1 MHRYLRAIGFSKLKN
16 KIEENTLTNT
26 VLKDYTS
33 WQEIDIASDTT
44 LIQIGRQIGNG
55 IGLSMIVERD
65 SRDTL
70 TVDHIFPY
78 CLGRTSI
85 QQNDIQIES
94 HSDKEAYSGIS
105 DDYNLGITLI
115 YALQNITDYV
125 KSTWSNNYYQIPT
138 RVKLGALSIHGRILY
153 GVHLD
158 SMSYPYEKQPISN
171 KERRNLIAKAKSGDM
186 DALENLTLDDMDT
199 YSLVTKRIKDEDL
212 YTVVETY
219 FMPYGIDNEQY
230 AILGII
236 RKIEQITNEFSD
248 EIVYNLS
255 ILCND
260 VTLQVAINSLDLE
273 GEPQVGR
280 RFKGIIWL
288 QGTVSFSS

>member
-1 MHRYLRAIGFSKLKN
+1 MHSYLRAIGFSKLKN
-16 KIEENTLTNT
+16 KIEENTLITAALN
-26 VLKDYTS
+26 DYTNRS
-33 WQEIDIASDTT
+33 EIEIGADTT
-44 LIQIGRQIGNG
+44 LIQITKAIGPG
-55 IGLSMIVERD
+55 IGICILAEHDKKETM
-65 SRDTL
+65 

-78 CLGRTSI
+78 CLGTTKIS
-85 QQNDIQIES
+85 QSNIQIEG
-94 HSDKEAYSGIS
+94 HADKEAYSGIS

-115 YALQNITDYV
+115 YAVQNITDYV
-125 KSTWSNNYYQIPT
+125 RSTWSNTFYKLPKH
-138 RVKLGALSIHGRILY
+138 VKFGALSIHGRILF
-153 GVHLD
+153 GVHLE
-158 SMSYPYEKQPISN
+158 SMALPYEKQPISN
-171 KERRNLIAKAKSGDM
+171 QERRNLIAKAKSGDM

-236 RKIEQITNEFSD
+236 KKIQQITNEFSD
-248 EIVYNLS
+248 EIVYNLT

-260 VTLQVAINSLDLE
+260 ITLNVAINSLDLE
-273 GEPQVGR
+273 GKPEVGR

-288 QGTVSFSS
+288 QGWIYFSE